1 MEEKSYDEM
10 IKPLN
15 QQDPSEDEKEVKRLN
30 EEINKL
36 EKEEEWL
43 DSMLETAESELVSM
57 AKDPLYE
64 YAYVTYD
71 DIKTLNT
78 EGDGNTI
85 IAIRAP

>member
-1 MEEKSYDEM
+1 
-10 IKPLN
+10 
-15 QQDPSEDEKEVKRLN
+15 
-30 EEINKL
+30 
-36 EKEEEWL
+36 
-43 DSMLETAESELVSM
+43 MLTTAEGELEVM